1 MQNGTQEQIKGI
13 KKKKGK
19 KKTTACQLVP
29 VFSVFLVNAAS
40 LFILAQTWVKSQT
53 VRHDDT

>member
-19 KKTTACQLVP
+19 KITACQLVP